1 MSEGIKLKA
10 VVAAFFILY
19 LVPIWRFR
27 YFPSQDGPSHVY
39 ITEVLSSLA
48 SGETAYREHLR
59 LNVRP
64 FPNWSAYGVMWAF
77 QLFFSPLAAEKLFL
91 SLYLG
96 LMVFSFWY
104 LLSALGTSRR
114 LWTLV
119 SFFFAYNWT
128 LFMGFYNFCL
138 GVPLV
143 ALSLGF
149 WWRWRD
155 KWGLGPGVVLAALL
169 VLVYFSHPLPLALVL
184 VSLTV
189 MVFVYHRFRLKS
201 TVTILFSFLP
211 ASALFAYFGEETLS
225 ASFMTVESALSIFQL
240 PQLIGD
246 FLKMRFI
253 LAFDA
258 GRQAPIVLGVAAVIW
273 LVLLFSIYRRFRSGK
288 GGVRFDPQ
296 TADIFIVPFLFSF
309 LLYIVLP
316 DHIGEGGALTPRLNL
331 FSALFLIPLLSGEIG
346 RGPRRLFSGALAAL
360 LLVNFIF
367 LYRVFAV
374 NNRRLEEFVAGRET
388 VAPNSTLVPVIFKK
402 AEFDE
407 LTGEDDLVGIYNHA
421 ANYYC
426 LGRGVVNLVNHHIDW
441 SSRYVV
447 TWRGRWPGLVGVE
460 HHRERLDFRELSGLV
475 DYVLLFGADEETL
488 ERLEGHYRNIFTRE
502 DLKIFVSMNRESPG
516 ED

>member
-1 MSEGIKLKA
+1 MSPDYKLKA

-19 LVPIWRFR
+19 LVPIWWFR

-48 SGETAYREHLR
+48 SGETAYRDHLR

-77 QLFFSPLAAEKLFL
+77 QLFFSPLASEKLFL

-104 LLSALGTSRR
+104 LLSALGPSRR
-114 LWTLV
+114 LWSLL

-184 VSLTV
+184 ASLTV

-201 TVTILFSFLP
+201 ALVLLLSFLP
-211 ASALFAYFGEETLS
+211 ALALLYVSFLGEEGVS
-225 ASFMTVESALSIFQL
+225 GVRSSPGFARL
-240 PQLIGD
+240 PRLIVD

-253 LAFDA
+253 LALDA
-258 GRQAPIVLGVAAVIW
+258 GGHAPIVLGVAAVIW
-273 LVLLFSIYRRFRSGK
+273 LVLLFSICRRFRAGK
-288 GGVRFDPQ
+288 GGFLFNPK
-296 TADIFIVPFLFSF
+296 TTDIFIVPFITSLV
-309 LLYIVLP
+309 LYAVMP
-316 DHIGEGGALTPRLNL
+316 NSIGEAGFITPRLNL

-346 RGPRRLFSGALAAL
+346 RAPRRLFSGALAAL
-360 LLVNFIF
+360 LLVNFLF

-374 NNRRLEEFVAGRET
+374 NNRRLEKFVAAREI

-402 AEFDE
+402 AEMDE
-407 LTGEDDLVGIYNHA
+407 STGEDELIAIYEHA

-426 LGRGVVNLVNHHIDW
+426 LGRGIVNLANYHLDW
-441 SSRYVV
+441 FSRYVV
-447 TWRGRWPGLVGVE
+447 TWRGRHPGLIGAARY
-460 HHRERLDFRELSGLV
+460 RERLDFRELSGLV
-475 DYVLLFGADEETL
+475 DYVLLFGADKETL
-488 ERLEGHYRNIFTRE
+488 ERLEGYYRNIFTRG
-502 DLKIFVSMNRESPG
+502 DLKIFVSKNRESPG